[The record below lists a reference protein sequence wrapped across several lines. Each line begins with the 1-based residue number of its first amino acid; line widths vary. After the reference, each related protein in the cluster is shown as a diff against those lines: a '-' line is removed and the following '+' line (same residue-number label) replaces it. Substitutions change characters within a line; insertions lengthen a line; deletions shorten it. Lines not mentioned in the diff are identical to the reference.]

1 MALRTLY
8 AQEMI
13 RHGILMPWVAVSQSH
28 GDTELALTLDA
39 ADKAL
44 AVFKLALDSRV
55 ENFLLGSV
63 IKPVFRSHN

>member
-1 MALRTLY
+1 
-8 AQEMI
+8 MI
-13 RHGILMPWVAVSQSH
+13 RHGVLMPWVAVSQSH

-44 AVFKLALDSRV
+44 AVLKQALDSKV
-55 ENFLLGSV
+55 EDFLLGPA